1 MDRANCFS
9 RTIGVVFF
17 FLAKLAEMAKKNPI
31 GVSNRVEENQKSTL
45 RFMTLNE
52 GGGEI
57 VENLDEKVSFLYTE
71 HDTFFE

>member
-9 RTIGVVFF
+9 RTIGVV

-45 RFMTLNE
+45 RFTTLNE
-52 GGGEI
+52 GRGEF
-57 VENLDEKVSFLYTE
+57 VENLEEKVSF
-71 HDTFFE
+71 